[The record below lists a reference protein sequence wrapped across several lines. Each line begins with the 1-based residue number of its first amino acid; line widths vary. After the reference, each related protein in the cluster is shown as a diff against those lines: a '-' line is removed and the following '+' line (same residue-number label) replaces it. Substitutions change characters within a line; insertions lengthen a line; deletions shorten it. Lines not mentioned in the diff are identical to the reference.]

1 MQEQPEQPDAGA
13 EPAGDASAAGA
24 EDEQTAA
31 SAEDEQ
37 VASAVDD
44 QASQSAG
51 AAAEEEPEVPGDAR
65 DTIARAE
72 QHLQGVD
79 MDEQRKSVEQ
89 TQKDM

>member
-1 MQEQPEQPDAGA
+1 MQEQPEQTDAGA
-13 EPAGDASAAGA
+13 EPAADASAAN
-24 EDEQTAA
+24 
-31 SAEDEQ
+31 AEDEQ